1 MLTGSRSVSVFS
13 VVQILDVAAAE
24 TQQSAHSSGSKQTVA
39 LCNVGSRQ
47 LDRYGSLP
55 AYGAVFLE
63 PDALW
68 SKCSCLRTISRTLSE
83 SFIGP
88 SSAAS

>member
-1 MLTGSRSVSVFS
+1 MLAENQSVSLS
-13 VVQILDVAAAE
+13 R
-24 TQQSAHSSGSKQTVA
+24 QSRHSTLPRLKRNGLPLLRSKQTVVSSTVESRVM
-39 LCNVGSRQ
+39 NRHGSFR
-47 LDRYGSLP
+47 
-55 AYGAVFLE
+55 AYGAVFVE
-63 PDALW
+63 SGAMW